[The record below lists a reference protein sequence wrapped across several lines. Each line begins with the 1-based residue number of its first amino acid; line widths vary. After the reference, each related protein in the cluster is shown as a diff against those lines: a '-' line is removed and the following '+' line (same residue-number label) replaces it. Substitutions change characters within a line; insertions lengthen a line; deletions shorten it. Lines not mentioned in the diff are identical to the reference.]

1 MKSELW
7 QRLRA
12 ARRYADLRQLDVAK
26 ACNVSRPAVAQWEA
40 AEEEERTR
48 PSIKEIQ
55 ALSKLAKLPV
65 EWLLNDNA
73 DPADVWQVGRM
84 ANTPD
89 PMPVRKTL
97 PLPPAFE
104 SRMGEAFRRAIEF
117 YVLQQRP
124 DLAPGFAHQIG
135 TVAAPFFWHD
145 GLLADIHTGPNDLA
159 PALGALLLAER
170 ALGEASTRKILLHLG
185 GAADDILGIE
195 VIPVT
200 SPEEAAEILIRNN

>member
-40 AEEEERTR
+40 AEEEKRTR

-124 DLAPGFAHQIG
+124 DLAPGFATRSAPSRPRSSG
-135 TVAAPFFWHD
+135 TTGFSLTSTLVQMILPPHLARSSLPS
-145 GLLADIHTGPNDLA
+145 GLLGRLQRGRFCCT
-159 PALGALLLAER
+159 
-170 ALGEASTRKILLHLG
+170 
-185 GAADDILGIE
+185 
-195 VIPVT
+195 
-200 SPEEAAEILIRNN
+200 